1 MNKRKLL
8 KKLSEGQK
16 NIRFAEALACAQAFG
31 FHLARISSSHHIFI
45 HPDIPE
51 PINLQNVNGK
61 AKPYQV
67 KQLLRLIEKY
77 DLNLEES

>member
-8 KKLSEGQK
+8 KKLSGGQR
-16 NIRFAEALACAQAFG
+16 NIRFTDATACAEAFG
-31 FHLARISSSHHIFI
+31 FHLARISGSNHIFI
-45 HPDIPE
+45 HTDIPE
-51 PINLQNVNGK
+51 PVNLQNVAGK

-77 DLNLEES
+77 DLSVEE